1 MLWLSLKNN
10 TATLLL
16 EKERFCLHICAIHC
30 KKNCVISH
38 VIHLKEV
45 LASDFISYT
54 IPVLI
59 LLPSSRI
66 WSFFPRLELDSK
78 SCSNSQFGD
87 ENISPRKLSRS
98 A

>member
-30 KKNCVISH
+30 KKNCVI
-38 VIHLKEV
+38 HLKEV
-45 LASDFISYT
+45 PDSDFISHT

>member
-16 EKERFCLHICAIHC
+16 EKERFCLHVPSTV
-30 KKNCVISH
+30 KNCVISR

-45 LASDFISYT
+45 PGSYFMSYT

-66 WSFFPRLELDSK
+66 WSLFPRLELDSK
-78 SCSNSQFGD
+78 FCSKIDS
-87 ENISPRKLSRS
+87 
-98 A
+98 